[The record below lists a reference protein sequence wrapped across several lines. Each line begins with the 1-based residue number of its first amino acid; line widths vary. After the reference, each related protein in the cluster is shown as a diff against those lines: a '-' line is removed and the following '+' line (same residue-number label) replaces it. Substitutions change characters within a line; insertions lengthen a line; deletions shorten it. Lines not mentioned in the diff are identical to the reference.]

1 MEKDF
6 NFCHSFFS
14 NEEENNESQ
23 KIEKNLGLTHS
34 HENVFGT
41 LNPCYEEN
49 NKECT
54 KAFQNNFN
62 PQKETNYTTENGNT
76 EIKLVQK
83 KGENLPEPNISEK
96 EKENE
101 IMKKNDEI
109 EKENNINGKNA
120 KQTNICEN
128 KMDEIEKKNKK
139 DINKRFKK
147 LSKKRKRNETNKN
160 KKETKKNK
168 SENNKIKFITT
179 KFKYR
184 RDYYIIDFKTNFL
197 QYLLHKRGNEEI
209 KILTKKKLH
218 MPNCNLYQEEPGE
231 KENKKFLKQSFREVF
246 SDYGEDILKLYPE
259 ITIEDLNSSLQLKN
273 AELINEL
280 LGKINEDIEEHK
292 KLKSLFESNMET
304 LIYDYYESPSF
315 EKFKKLSEILF
326 YDEHFKK
333 EKYRNISLLEKGGFI
348 NYVNWLTA
356 QQK

>member
-1 MEKDF
+1 MEDF
-6 NFCHSFFS
+6 NFCHYFFS
-14 NEEENNESQ
+14 NEKENNESQ
-23 KIEKNLGLTHS
+23 NFEKNLGLTRS
-34 HENVFGT
+34 HENVFGNS
-41 LNPCYEEN
+41 NPCYEKN
-49 NKECT
+49 NQEFI
-54 KAFQNNFN
+54 KAFKDNFN
-62 PQKETNYTTENGNT
+62 RQKETNYTTENGNT
-76 EIKLVQK
+76 EIKLLEK

-101 IMKKNDEI
+101 IMKKNDGI
-109 EKENNINGKNA
+109 EKENNINGKNT
-120 KQTNICEN
+120 KQTIIEN
-128 KMDEIEKKNKK
+128 EKKNKK
-139 DINKRFKK
+139 NINKRNKM

-184 RDYYIIDFKTNFL
+184 RDYYIKNFKTNFL
-197 QYLLHKRGNEEI
+197 FYLLDKRGNEEI
-209 KILTKKKLH
+209 KILTNKKLH
-218 MPNCNLYQEEPGE
+218 MPNCNLYQGETGEE
-231 KENKKFLKQSFREVF
+231 ENKKFLKQSFMEVF

-315 EKFKKLSEILF
+315 EEFKKLPKILF
-326 YDEHFKK
+326 YDEHFKR
-333 EKYRNISLLEKGGFI
+333 ERNRNISLLEKGGFI
-348 NYVNWLTA
+348 DYVKCPLYFK
-356 QQK
+356 QK

>member
-1 MEKDF
+1 MEEDF
-6 NFCHSFFS
+6 NSCYSIS
-14 NEEENNESQ
+14 LNEEENNESQ
-23 KIEKNLGLTHS
+23 NIENNLGFIFQDSHS
-34 HENVFGT
+34 HENEF
-41 LNPCYEEN
+41 NNKSNSCHEEN
-49 NKECT
+49 NLEFT
-54 KAFQNNFN
+54 KSFQNIFN
-62 PQKETNYTTENGNT
+62 QQKETNDTTENGNT
-76 EIKLVQK
+76 EIKLVEK

-101 IMKKNDEI
+101 IMKKNDGI
-109 EKENNINGKNA
+109 EKENNINGKNT
-120 KQTNICEN
+120 KQTIIEN
-128 KMDEIEKKNKK
+128 EKKNKK
-139 DINKRFKK
+139 DINKRFKM

-179 KFKYR
+179 KLDYR
-184 RDYYIIDFKTNFL
+184 RDDYIKDFKTNFL

-246 SDYGEDILKLYPE
+246 SDYGEDILKSYPE
-259 ITIEDLNSSLQLKN
+259 ITNSSLQLKN

-315 EKFKKLSEILF
+315 EEFKKLREILF
-326 YDEHFKK
+326 YDEHFKR
-333 EKYRNISLLEKGGFI
+333 ERNRNISLLEKGGFI
-348 NYVNWLTA
+348 DYVNWLIA
-356 QQK
+356 QKK

>member
-1 MEKDF
+1 
-6 NFCHSFFS
+6 
-14 NEEENNESQ
+14 
-23 KIEKNLGLTHS
+23 
-34 HENVFGT
+34 
-41 LNPCYEEN
+41 
-49 NKECT
+49 
-54 KAFQNNFN
+54 
-62 PQKETNYTTENGNT
+62 
-76 EIKLVQK
+76 
-83 KGENLPEPNISEK
+83 
-96 EKENE
+96 
-101 IMKKNDEI
+101 MKKNDGI
-109 EKENNINGKNA
+109 EKENNINGKNT

-128 KMDEIEKKNKK
+128 NMDEIEKK
-139 DINKRFKK
+139 DINKRFKM

-179 KFKYR
+179 KLEYR
-184 RDYYIIDFKTNFL
+184 RDDYIKDFKTNFL

-259 ITIEDLNSSLQLKN
+259 ITIKDLNSSLQLKN
-273 AELINEL
+273 AKLINEL

-315 EKFKKLSEILF
+315 EEFKKLREILF
-326 YDEHFKK
+326 YDEHFKR
-333 EKYRNISLLEKGGFI
+333 ERNRNISLLEKGGFI
-348 NYVNWLTA
+348 DYVNWLIA
-356 QQK
+356 QKK

>member
-1 MEKDF
+1 MEEDF
-6 NFCHSFFS
+6 NYCHSFFS
-14 NEEENNESQ
+14 NEKENNESQ
-23 KIEKNLGLTHS
+23 NFEKNLGLTRS
-34 HENVFGT
+34 HENVFGNSNT
-41 LNPCYEEN
+41 CSEEN
-49 NKECT
+49 NQKFT
-54 KAFQNNFN
+54 KAYQNIFN
-62 PQKETNYTTENGNT
+62 QQKETNDTTENGNT
-76 EIKLVQK
+76 EIKLVEK

-101 IMKKNDEI
+101 IMKKNDGI

-139 DINKRFKK
+139 EINKRFKM

-179 KFKYR
+179 KLEYR
-184 RDYYIIDFKTNFL
+184 RDDYIKDFKTNFL

-231 KENKKFLKQSFREVF
+231 KENKKFLKQSFMEVF

-273 AELINEL
+273 AKLINEL

-315 EKFKKLSEILF
+315 EEFKKLREILF
-326 YDEHFKK
+326 YDEHFKR
-333 EKYRNISLLEKGGFI
+333 ERNRNISLLEKGGFI
-348 NYVNWLTA
+348 DYVNWLIA